1 MKRER
6 LALERTSRH
15 LTQAEAA
22 RELGISVIY
31 LRKLEGGHSKPG
43 RQTMLKIEHFY
54 GVPSNELFPDVFS
67 EIYDFPSHTHFKRR

>member
-1 MKRER
+1 MMKRVR
-6 LALERTSRH
+6 LAFERISRN

-43 RQTMLKIEHFY
+43 RQTMIKIERYY
-54 GVPSNELFPDVFS
+54 GVPASELFPDVFS
-67 EIYDFPSHTHFKRR
+67 EI